1 MSANFGVPALWK
13 LPPAPPLPGTLPPS
27 GESLVHP
34 ARARYLTALNAH
46 KAWRR
51 TLRCCEPAV
60 LNTYEDEWYPHFLLL
75 ARIELLDA
83 NPHREEEQDEFRRV
97 DEHFALLH
105 FEFVKGMRAKD
116 AFRYE
121 VNKRG
126 RWRYKGVAEQV
137 KDMELANGEVPDDM
151 SYVREE
157 DARQEVREK
166 KEWSGRK
173 RRWQSRRDSEECAQE
188 FWGWCNLNAWACTG
202 RWDMPV
208 LRYGRGTMNT
218 AEVPVFVD
226 AVSKVASVWEDDYP
240 AVPIDGHAQAET
252 LPAVPQEMDP
262 LAAPFV
268 PLIPAGDAAVPGEMD
283 ALAAPFDTTNDDVV
297 SEDMDALAE
306 PVVQADHVAVPE
318 EMDALAEPFVLGV
331 YAAVPQ
337 EMDALAEPFAPL
349 DHATVPEEMDALP
362 KPFVSASHAHVAMP
376 KEMDAFAEPFI
387 PADHAAAPLGMV
399 AALAEP
405 FSPTGDA
412 AEGSSSSLS
421 PLAQEWTLP
430 SGNGDGVVERID
442 SPAQPVAEQPRNG
455 ADPQVRAQSPQE
467 EFLQRCNRRGVVVTS
482 PRIESPAQPAVQEV
496 APFSDRL
503 WYEEFMDLFP
513 VTALRIRR
521 IPRRMAPWR

>member
-121 VNKRG
+121 VNKRLW
-126 RWRYKGVAEQV
+126 RRYKGVAEQV
-137 KDMELANGEVPDDM
+137 KDMELANGELPDDM

-157 DARQEVREK
+157 NAMQEVRERN
-166 KEWSGRK
+166 EWVGRK

-188 FWGWCNLNAWACTG
+188 FWRWFNMNAWACTG

-226 AVSKVASVWEDDYP
+226 AVSKVASVWQDDYP
-240 AVPIDGHAQAET
+240 AVPIDEHAQAET
-252 LPAVPQEMDP
+252 LLAVPEEMDP

-268 PLIPAGDAAVPGEMD
+268 PLIPAGDAPAPGEMD
-283 ALAAPFDTTNDDVV
+283 ALAAPSHPTNDAV
-297 SEDMDALAE
+297 
-306 PVVQADHVAVPE
+306 VPE
-318 EMDALAEPFVLGV
+318 EMDALAELFVLGG

-349 DHATVPEEMDALP
+349 DHATLPEEMDALP
-362 KPFVSASHAHVAMP
+362 QPFVSASHAHVAMP
-376 KEMDAFAEPFI
+376 KEMGALAEPFI
-387 PADHAAAPLGMV
+387 PAGHAAAPLGMV

-405 FSPTGDA
+405 LFPTGDA
-412 AEGSSSSLS
+412 AEGSSNSLS

-430 SGNGDGVVERID
+430 SGNGDGTVERID

-467 EFLQRCNRRGVVVTS
+467 DFLQRCNRRGVVITS
-482 PRIESPAQPAVQEV
+482 PRIESPAQPAVEEV

-503 WYEEFMDLFP
+503 WYEEFMDLIP
-513 VTALRIRR
+513 VTAIRIRR